1 MMGPGTVL
9 GGRYRLLREVGTG
22 GMGQVFLAE
31 DAYLHRQVAV
41 KVLRGDL
48 ARNPDFVERFRREAT
63 AAAKLS
69 HPNVVAI
76 YDVGEED
83 GASYL
88 VMEYV
93 EGETLQAHLS
103 RNGPIGPERAAYI
116 GAQVAAALEHAHA
129 RGVIHRDIKPAN
141 ILLTRDG
148 TAKVTDFGI
157 ARAVSD
163 ATVVNTGGL
172 LGSAYYLSPEQARG
186 GYTDEK
192 SDLYSLGV
200 VLYEMV
206 TGQVPFSGDTMVAVA
221 MKHLRER
228 VPDPRELNR
237 EVPESLQEV
246 IHRALQKDPGRRC
259 ASAAVMRQDL
269 EGLYD
274 RQDRRRRE
282 RRRRLR
288 HGLWWSAYL
297 LGALAVLAG
306 GAWAFNAWLNVPVV
320 RVPAV
325 QGKGL
330 AQAEAALRQAGL
342 SYRIAGS
349 RYSSRVGKGKVADQ
363 QPAAGEQVK
372 RGRTVNL
379 TVSQGMQ
386 LVQVPDL
393 RRVLIQEAEVQIAA
407 AELNLGTEVYRYDP
421 QVPANYVISQS
432 PAAGQRVGTG
442 TDVNLVVS
450 KGNKPGLI
458 TLPTFSGMSLAAAE
472 STLEDLGL
480 SQGQVSYQSD
490 PSPQGTVLG
499 QNPAPNSQVPAG
511 SSVDL
516 VVSRGGGIP
525 GPANL
530 QTITVQVP
538 SSFPANTQVLVQ
550 VDDQRGMTTV
560 YTGTGQP
567 GQSIRITFQWFGTK
581 GTAFVLLNGQMQSP
595 IPLPAG

>member
-1 MMGPGTVL
+1 MGPGTVL

-31 DAYLHRQVAV
+31 DAFLHRQVAV

-103 RNGPIGPERAAYI
+103 RSGPVGPEQTAYI

-228 VPDPRELNR
+228 APDPRELNR

-282 RRRRLR
+282 RR
-288 HGLWWSAYL
+288 
-297 LGALAVLAG
+297 
-306 GAWAFNAWLNVPVV
+306 
-320 RVPAV
+320 
-325 QGKGL
+325 
-330 AQAEAALRQAGL
+330 
-342 SYRIAGS
+342 
-349 RYSSRVGKGKVADQ
+349 
-363 QPAAGEQVK
+363 
-372 RGRTVNL
+372 
-379 TVSQGMQ
+379 
-386 LVQVPDL
+386 
-393 RRVLIQEAEVQIAA
+393 
-407 AELNLGTEVYRYDP
+407 
-421 QVPANYVISQS
+421 
-432 PAAGQRVGTG
+432 
-442 TDVNLVVS
+442 
-450 KGNKPGLI
+450 
-458 TLPTFSGMSLAAAE
+458 
-472 STLEDLGL
+472 
-480 SQGQVSYQSD
+480 
-490 PSPQGTVLG
+490 
-499 QNPAPNSQVPAG
+499 
-511 SSVDL
+511 
-516 VVSRGGGIP
+516 
-525 GPANL
+525 
-530 QTITVQVP
+530 
-538 SSFPANTQVLVQ
+538 
-550 VDDQRGMTTV
+550 
-560 YTGTGQP
+560 
-567 GQSIRITFQWFGTK
+567 
-581 GTAFVLLNGQMQSP
+581 
-595 IPLPAG
+595 